1 MGFMDKLKNAVNSI
15 TGGGAKVTITTD
27 KPSREAPFKV
37 KVKAVVADQ
46 ELKINRVYVKL
57 SGYETVTVHNVK
69 SSNDTFARDISESNN
84 TFEQEFNIAAEQT
97 LNAKQEYEWEAQV
110 EFPKNSPPTYK
121 GHSATHEL
129 RILAGLDTKGNDPDS
144 GWIVLAV

>member
-15 TGGGAKVTITTD
+15 TGGGAKVTITAD
-27 KPSREAPFKV
+27 NPSREGPFKV

-46 ELKINRVYVKL
+46 ELKINRAYVQL
-57 SGYETVTVHNVK
+57 NGWETVTVHNVRHK
-69 SSNDTFARDISESNN
+69 NFTRDETETSN
-84 TFEQEFNIAAEQT
+84 TFDQEFNIAAEQT

-110 EFPKNSPPTYK
+110 EFPKNVLPTYH
-121 GHSATHEL
+121 GRNATHEL